1 MQAAQGYAI
10 NASINVSDRPVTG
23 QGVKGMKSASTGTGR
38 IVYDQAYY
46 VGLLRRKIS
55 DVNNES
61 VKLRTEMDQQSRDN
75 TQYVQLEKRYESL
88 VKNKEAL
95 EGQLADYNLA
105 LDKVGPWKSSWHV
118 FSIIV
123 AIAVPAVDLRYTVD
137 SHIHRSGRR
146 AADGATHV
154 REEQAARTGPG

>member
-23 QGVKGMKSASTGTGR
+23 QGVKGMKSTSTGTGR

-88 VKNKEAL
+88 VKSKEAL

-105 LDKVGPWKSSWHV
+105 LDKVGPWKLSWHV
-118 FSIIV
+118 LSMILSV
-123 AIAVPAVDLRYTVD
+123 AVP
-137 SHIHRSGRR
+137 SM
-146 AADGATHV
+146 
-154 REEQAARTGPG
+154 